1 MALSVRKASRI
12 GIDRLAPATRV
23 VARLLNEQVPYGS
36 PRHPLVPAAVRVER
50 SRVRNGQGDVG
61 DQTALTL
68 WFGEGPQLPAA
79 TLGGRV
85 PRAVARTALAMAAA
99 AAFGAMAAIATQRE
113 AERVEMEAAPRR
125 LEGRSRATP

>member
-1 MALSVRKASRI
+1 MALSVRKASRV

-68 WFGEGPQLPAA
+68 WFGEGLTSA
-79 TLGGRV
+79 TTLDSGSN
-85 PRAVARTALAMAAA
+85 
-99 AAFGAMAAIATQRE
+99 ATGD
-113 AERVEMEAAPRR
+113 ME
-125 LEGRSRATP
+125 LL